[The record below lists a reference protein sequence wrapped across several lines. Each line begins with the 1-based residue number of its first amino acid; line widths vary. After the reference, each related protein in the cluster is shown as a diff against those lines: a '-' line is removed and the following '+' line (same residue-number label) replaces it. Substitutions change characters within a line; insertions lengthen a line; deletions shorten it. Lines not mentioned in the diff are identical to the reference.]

1 MTLLLDNSDLE
12 PLISAREFIGSLDAA
27 YRSFSAGDGVCA
39 PRIDVQS
46 GETAPDT
53 NYQLGLA
60 VGMSGKYAALRIK
73 SDVVM
78 RQIIEGVA
86 RKNKYSVRP
95 GTYMGLVLLFDRA
108 NGALLAIMHD
118 GLLQKMRVGA
128 DSALGVRYMA
138 REDAR
143 VLGILGSGGMARA
156 HVAAIAAVRPLQRIQ
171 VFSPTRKNREEFAR
185 EMTEMHGVSA
195 VAVAAPEAAYT
206 GADIISSCAS
216 AIGPVI
222 FGEHLTPGMHVT
234 CIGGT
239 LDAVANA
246 KVDKALRF
254 GLAPA
259 PSELPHLHFEDEC
272 LTFAQ
277 AGGKAKHGG
286 TGRYAEISADR
297 RISFAE
303 LLAQPGRGR
312 ANAEEITF
320 SERGNIHGIQF
331 AAVAGLLFERAQ
343 AANVGQELPPDLFLQ
358 SIRN

>member
-1 MTLLLDNSDLE
+1 MTLLLDNNDLE
-12 PLISAREFIGSLDAA
+12 PMISASEFIGSLDAA
-27 YRSFSAGDGVCA
+27 YRSFSGGEGVCA

-46 GETAPDT
+46 GETIPDM

-78 RQIIEGVA
+78 RQLIDGIS
-86 RKNKYSVRP
+86 RKNKYCVEP

-108 NGALLAIMHD
+108 NGGLLAILHD

-138 REDAR
+138 RQDAC

-156 HVAAIAAVRPLQRIQ
+156 HVAAIASVRKLERLQI
-171 VFSPTRKNREEFAR
+171 FSPTRGNREAFAA
-185 EMTEMHGVSA
+185 EMAEKHGISA
-195 VAVAAPEAAYT
+195 VAVDTPEAVYS
-206 GADIISSCAS
+206 GADIVSSCAS

-222 FGEHLTPGMHVT
+222 FGDHLAPGMHIT

-259 PSELPHLHFEDEC
+259 PSELPDLYFEEEC
-272 LTFAQ
+272 LTFAE

-286 TGRYAEISADR
+286 TGRYAAVPANR

-303 LLAQPGRGR
+303 LLADPDRGR
-312 ANAEEITF
+312 AHAGDITF

-343 AANVGQELPPDLFLQ
+343 AAQIGQELASDLFLQ